1 MSSCLLLVFPL
12 LVGLASS
19 HLLCL
24 CFSVSQSRNCARLH
38 IVATSVLKV
47 PILSWLKWRH
57 MACGNNIHDVII
69 AHWHVISGDT
79 QTSQPTDRENI
90 KGQPITWFLSWG
102 GGGGNTDLIPYFL
115 TLGYPYI
122 LHIFTVSHCLFIHVC
137 HFLACLSQI
146 LPSLQQKFVFIQEVN
161 CDKLILQIDT
171 HSAHSSW

>member
-102 GGGGNTDLIPYFL
+102 GGGVHWPYSL
-115 TLGYPYI
+115 
-122 LHIFTVSHCLFIHVC
+122 
-137 HFLACLSQI
+137 LSDTR
-146 LPSLQQKFVFIQEVN
+146 LSL
-161 CDKLILQIDT
+161 
-171 HSAHSSW
+171 HSSHFYCFSLLVYTCMSFLSMLEPNFAITTAKVCFHPRS